1 MALPGHCLF
10 SGLIRSQ
17 SVLPMVFKRLCFFS
31 GTLFSTS
38 CVGKLLAVSPGRHF
52 LPRCLSACKG
62 LGWTFHGE
70 GWHGHGNGI
79 PHSLSPKPLLR
90 RELQLPEPWSAGGL
104 NQMTAKKSLCRWW
117 QDRRSHSCEMKYI
130 HHTVQKYANLQ
141 LFVLDKIKKCA
152 LSHSGERES
161 KISITVSILILLL
174 FVAHYSLQNT
184 KRPQLGL
191 NEVSLPRAEIPWSA
205 AEQGQ
210 GAEDKSSRW
219 RPRPQSPPSSAS
231 HHDSFTKTNTPDPTC
246 HLERTFKLAENIC
259 NHWPVLNV
267 SIIKKNQ
274 QQIYSQTS
282 KKRKSGDQL
291 CFGEAQVHHHVET
304 AVPYVLYHIAQGV
317 TAAHHLSSTGIKP
330 LSLHSWCCGG
340 KEELPFR
347 SIQKQLQRI
356 IIVT

>member
-17 SVLPMVFKRLCFFS
+17 SVLPMVFKRLWFFS
-31 GTLFSTS
+31 RTLFSTS

-62 LGWTFHGE
+62 LGGTFHGE

-79 PHSLSPKPLLR
+79 PHSLSPKALLR

-104 NQMTAKKSLCRWW
+104 NQMTAKKLLCRWW

-141 LFVLDKIKKCA
+141 LSVLDKTKKCV

-161 KISITVSILILLL
+161 KISITVSMLILLL

-191 NEVSLPRAEIPWSA
+191 NAGLWTCIQGIANEKNKNAPLKFSDKTPLKSYHNEWLKRQLRAFVVVKMS
-205 AEQGQ
+205 
-210 GAEDKSSRW
+210 
-219 RPRPQSPPSSAS
+219 
-231 HHDSFTKTNTPDPTC
+231 
-246 HLERTFKLAENIC
+246 
-259 NHWPVLNV
+259 
-267 SIIKKNQ
+267 
-274 QQIYSQTS
+274 
-282 KKRKSGDQL
+282 
-291 CFGEAQVHHHVET
+291 
-304 AVPYVLYHIAQGV
+304 
-317 TAAHHLSSTGIKP
+317 
-330 LSLHSWCCGG
+330 
-340 KEELPFR
+340 
-347 SIQKQLQRI
+347 
-356 IIVT
+356 